1 MSNNIVVL
9 TGSPRKNGNS
19 FAMTDAFIK
28 ACEGKGYTVARF
40 NTAFMNIKG
49 CMACD
54 SCYSNGRACIYDD
67 DFNEIATAI
76 EDSDAVVFTCP
87 VYWFGMP
94 ATLKAA
100 LDKFYAFSV
109 GKKIEML
116 KHKKTALITCWEED
130 GDYVGD
136 GVKFTYRKSINFLKW
151 ESVGEVAI
159 SGVDLPG
166 DIHKTDGIIQ
176 SIKIAD
182 YI

>member
-1 MSNNIVVL
+1 MNKKIVIL

-28 ACEGKGYTVARF
+28 ACERKGHTVTRF

-54 SCYSNGRACIYDD
+54 SCYTSGSACIYGD

-76 EDSDAVVFTCP
+76 EDADAVVFTCP

-130 GDYVGD
+130 GDDVGD
-136 GVKFTYRKSINFLKW
+136 GVKFTYRKSIKFMEW
-151 ESVGEVAI
+151 DSIGEVAI

-166 DIHKTDGIIQ
+166 EINETDGIAQ
-176 SIKIAD
+176 SIKLAD